1 MLIDTNIA
9 LYLLSGDT
17 TLRDLVHD
25 RSVSVSFVT
34 ELELLSYPSLS
45 EEERASV
52 QDFLGDCVIFDL
64 NDAIKRQAIE
74 LRRRHELTLPD
85 AIIAATAA
93 ISRQPFLTADQDF
106 ETLEQSLSLLLY
118 EP

>member
-1 MLIDTNIA
+1 M
-9 LYLLSGDT
+9 
-17 TLRDLVHD
+17 
-25 RSVSVSFVT
+25 VSVSFVT

-45 EEERASV
+45 EEERTSV
-52 QDFLGDCVIFDL
+52 RDFLEDCVIFDL
-64 NDAIKRQAIE
+64 NDPTKRRAIQ

-93 ISRQPFLTADQDF
+93 VSGQPFLTVDRDV
-106 ETLEQSLSLLLY
+106 EVLEESLSLLLY

>member
-9 LYLLSGDT
+9 LYLLAGDT
-17 TLRDLVHD
+17 TLRDLFHD
-25 RSVSVSFVT
+25 RSVSVSFGT

-64 NDAIKRQAIE
+64 NDPTKHRAIQ

-93 ISRQPFLTADQDF
+93 VSSQPFLTADQDF
-106 ETLEQSLSLLLY
+106 EALEASLSLLLY